1 MNQAKLNQTNWRL
14 EKPKGSKTQKIKHIV
29 NQDEKVIAAVFDV
42 DRTQGAINAQMLC
55 NADRM
60 LEILKVF
67 ADEKVRGYDKQTGAQ
82 VVTLPLSVID
92 QAMKIIWDVEGAGK
106 GND

>member
-1 MNQAKLNQTNWRL
+1 MNQAKLNQANWRL
-14 EKPKGSKTQKIKHIV
+14 EKPKGSRTQKIKHIL
-29 NQDEKVIAAVFDV
+29 NQDERVIAAVFDV
-42 DRTQGAINAQMLC
+42 DGTQGAINAQMLC

-60 LEILKVF
+60 LEVMKVF
-67 ADEKVRGYDKQTGAQ
+67 VDEKVRGYDKQTGAQ
-82 VVTLPLSVID
+82 VVTLPLAVID

>member
-1 MNQAKLNQTNWRL
+1 MNQARLNQGNWRL

-29 NQDEKVIAAVFDV
+29 NQDGSVIAAVFGV
-42 DRTQGAINAQMLC
+42 DGTQGAINAQMLC
-55 NADRM
+55 NAERM

-82 VVTLPLSVID
+82 VVTLPLAVID
-92 QAMKIIWDVEGAGK
+92 QVMRVLGDVEGSGK
-106 GND
+106 EME